1 MFSLVYTVYFHKQ
14 PPEYRCSVKKGVLKN
29 FVNFIGKHLCWSSFL
44 IKLQAWHLFWR
55 KFANGCLCTELTPL
69 SSVLP
74 AVSLYIQHL
83 LPHHHFYYCSY
94 LRCLFSVQI
103 QKASKNLNLVSH
115 FTEVTFIS
123 VSFFF
128 HVFSVF
134 LSFVSFFL
142 VAAHENWLKS
152 FCLHW
157 RH

>member
-1 MFSLVYTVYFHKQ
+1 MFSLVYTAYFQKQ

-29 FVNFIGKHLCWSSFL
+29 FVNFIGKHLCWSPFL
-44 IKLQAWHLFWR
+44 KKLQAWHLFWR
-55 KFANGCLCTELTPL
+55 KFANGCLCTKLTPL
-69 SSVLP
+69 IVTCRFTLYSAPSS
-74 AVSLYIQHL
+74 S
-83 LPHHHFYYCSY
+83 HHSYYCSY

-103 QKASKNLNLVSH
+103 QKASKNLNLLSH

-123 VSFFF
+123 FVFFF

-142 VAAHENWLKS
+142 VAAHENWFKS